1 MQSSSKMNLTSL
13 LFALSIFV
21 CTQTLAMST
30 QEVIKTS
37 NEVSSLLEKTRK
49 LGEKAD
55 VKGACF
61 YSRKAINLF
70 TTIDPDKDLQT
81 AGEKQGYSQAA
92 NSLVYVFQSMKGVC
106 F

>member
-1 MQSSSKMNLTSL
+1 MNLTSL

-21 CTQTLAMST
+21 YTQTFAMST

-37 NEVSSLLEKTRK
+37 NEVSSLLDKTRK
-49 LGEKAD
+49 LGDKGD

-81 AGEKQGYSQAA
+81 AGEKQSYSNAA
-92 NSLVYVFQSMKGVC
+92 NSILFVFQSMKGVC